1 MNIPFTIDQFFEIIR
16 EYNTSIFPMQVF
28 LNILALTSLILAILK
43 SNYTN
48 IFISIT
54 LGFFWLWMGIVYH
67 FIFFTKI
74 NPAAT
79 VFAII
84 FVLQGLIFNYYGAVK
99 NKLNFDF
106 RRNWIGV
113 IGLIF
118 IIYALL
124 VYPILGILFGHTYPD
139 NPTFGLPCPTTIF
152 TFGILLWTIKKV
164 PIYFVIIPFLWSII
178 GLSAVINIRVY
189 EDFGL
194 IVAGVIGLILLI
206 VNNKKLS
213 HQNAI
218 QKN

>member
-16 EYNTSIFPMQVF
+16 EYNTSIFPMQII
-28 LNILALTSLILAILK
+28 LNLLALVSIILAIIK

-48 IFISIT
+48 KFISIT

-74 NPAAT
+74 NPAAF
-79 VFAII
+79 VFAIF
-84 FVLQGLIFNYYGAVK
+84 FVLQGIIFIYYGAVK
-99 NKLNFDF
+99 NRISFGF
-106 RRNWIGV
+106 RKDWIGMV
-113 IGLIF
+113 GLLF

-124 VYPILGILFGHTYPD
+124 IYPVLGILFGHTYPD

-152 TFGILLWTIKKV
+152 TFGILLWTMKKV
-164 PIYFVIIPFLWSII
+164 RIYLVIIPFLWSII
-178 GLSAVINIRVY
+178 GLSAAINMRVY

-206 VNNKKLS
+206 ISNKKLS
-213 HQNAI
+213 H
-218 QKN
+218 

>member
-16 EYNTSIFPMQVF
+16 EYNTSIFPMQII
-28 LNILALTSLILAILK
+28 LNLLALVSIILAIIK

-48 IFISIT
+48 KFISIT

-74 NPAAT
+74 NPAAF
-79 VFAII
+79 VFAIF
-84 FVLQGLIFNYYGAVK
+84 FVLQGIIFIYYGAVK
-99 NKLNFDF
+99 NRISFGF
-106 RRNWIGV
+106 RKDWIGMV
-113 IGLIF
+113 GLLF

-124 VYPILGILFGHTYPD
+124 IYPVLGILLGHTYPD

-152 TFGILLWTIKKV
+152 TFGILLWTMKKV
-164 PIYFVIIPFLWSII
+164 RIYLVIIPFLWSII
-178 GLSAVINIRVY
+178 GLSAAINMRVY

-206 VNNKKLS
+206 ISNKKLS
-213 HQNAI
+213 H
-218 QKN
+218 

>member
-16 EYNTSIFPMQVF
+16 EYNTSIFPMQII
-28 LNILALTSLILAILK
+28 LNLLALVSIILAIIK

-48 IFISIT
+48 KFISIT

-74 NPAAT
+74 NPAAF
-79 VFAII
+79 VFAIF
-84 FVLQGLIFNYYGAVK
+84 FVLQGIIFIYYGAVK
-99 NKLNFDF
+99 NRISFGF
-106 RRNWIGV
+106 RKDWIGMV
-113 IGLIF
+113 GLLF

-124 VYPILGILFGHTYPD
+124 IYPILGILLGHTYPD

-152 TFGILLWTIKKV
+152 TFGILLWTMKKV

-178 GLSAVINIRVY
+178 GLSAAINIRVY

-194 IVAGVIGLILLI
+194 IVAGITATILLLI
-206 VNNKKLS
+206 KNKKMILS
-213 HQNAI
+213 DKTI
-218 QKN
+218 